1 MATCGRLCVIDPPPA
16 LGFNSA
22 MTTPALSPALLA
34 DRKVSAPAATR
45 TVELQPSSWNAEQRT
60 IGVVWTTG
68 SRGAKFDWETCGLVD
83 EELATG
89 SQNVR
94 LGRLNGGA
102 PVLNTHKRGD
112 LAAQIGVVVPGS
124 ARMDNGR
131 GVATLQLSDRAD
143 LAPIVA
149 DIAAGIIRNLSV
161 GYTVHAYDIEQ
172 RQGQRPLYRA
182 VDWEPFEISFVPVP
196 FDAAATVRS
205 GDSLAPP
212 LCTLRTLTPTEIA
225 MPARH
230 HSNLS
235 TDAPA
240 GAPPADSAGLA
251 TIAQLRE
258 LVSLGCNGTEIR
270 ADQQAGLVLELAE
283 RGLSPDA
290 ASREIGGILAER
302 QRNEVGRGP
311 RYSGFDAYTGRPVTA
326 SIVGGQRTFDDPNFL
341 GSAIEDALFA
351 RMSGRQ
357 PSEQART
364 FMGRSMVELAA
375 EMLERRGVRDVR
387 TMAPTDILSAAA
399 WNRVGARAMFV
410 DQARG
415 GGPGFTTSDFPD
427 LLLGA
432 GQRFLLDQ
440 FAAAASVIK
449 LLSRERS
456 ARDFRAISGLQLSG
470 FGTLEEVTEGG
481 EIKHGTF
488 KERKETYR
496 LKTLAKQ
503 FGLSRQALINDD
515 LGAFGDP
522 MRIMARTAAETE
534 AQIFADLINS
544 NPQMGDGKALF
555 HVDHGN
561 LAVAGGAPDVATLG
575 DGRLAMRSQKD
586 LDGVTPLA
594 CGPKYVLA
602 SPKLETA
609 LEQLLVATTVPTSSD
624 EANPFAGKLTPLI
637 EPRLADNP
645 WYLFADPQN
654 APTLEH
660 AYLDAT
666 GPGPHVEMQEA
677 WDTLG
682 TKFRVY
688 MDFGCG
694 LVDHRGGYKNPG
706 A

>member
-1 MATCGRLCVIDPPPA
+1 
-16 LGFNSA
+16 
-22 MTTPALSPALLA
+22 MTTPALSPAPLGE
-34 DRKVSAPAATR
+34 RKVSAPAATR

-124 ARMDNGR
+124 ARMENGR

-205 GDSLAPP
+205 GDSLAPS
-212 LCTLRTLTPTEIA
+212 LCTLRTLTPTETA

-230 HSNLS
+230 QPNLS
-235 TDAPA
+235 TDTPA
-240 GAPPADSAGLA
+240 GAPPADAGGPA

-258 LVSLGCNGTEIR
+258 LVSLGCNGTPIG

-283 RGLSPDA
+283 RGLSQDA

-311 RYSGFDAYTGRPVTA
+311 RHSGFDPYTGRPVTA
-326 SIVGGQRTFDDPNFL
+326 SIVGGQRTYDDPNFL

-357 PSEQART
+357 PSEQARA

-375 EMLERRGVRDVR
+375 DMLERRGVGNVR
-387 TMAPTDILSAAA
+387 TMSPSDILSAAA
-399 WNRVGARAMFV
+399 WNRIGARAMFV
-410 DQARG
+410 ADQARG
-415 GGPGFTTSDFPD
+415 FGPNHTTSDFPD

-440 FAAAASVIK
+440 FTAAASVIK

-456 ARDFRAISGLQLSG
+456 ARDFRTISGLQLSG
-470 FGTLEEVTEGG
+470 FGTLEEVGEDA
-481 EIKHGTF
+481 EIKSGSF

-496 LKTLAKQ
+496 LKTFAKQ
-503 FGLSRQALINDD
+503 FGISRQALINDD
-515 LGAFGDP
+515 LNAFGDP
-522 MRIMARTAAETE
+522 MRVMARAAAETE
-534 AQIFADLINS
+534 AQLFAELINN
-544 NPQMGDGKALF
+544 NPALADGKALF
-555 HVDHGN
+555 HADHGN
-561 LAVAGGAPDVATLG
+561 LAGAGAAPDVETLG
-575 DGRLAMRSQKD
+575 AGRLAMRSQKD
-586 LDGVTPLA
+586 ADGVTPLA
-594 CGPKYVLA
+594 CAPKYVLA
-602 SPKLETA
+602 SPKRETA
-609 LEQLLVATTVPTSSD
+609 IEQLLVATTVPTSSD

-637 EPRLADNP
+637 EPRLAADP
-645 WYLFADPQN
+645 WYLFADPQQ

-660 AYLDAT
+660 AYLDST
-666 GPGPHVEMQEA
+666 GPGPHVEMQEG